1 MAAPSPVQQ
10 QHPKV
15 PATRLAAGSS
25 PSSKS
30 QRTTSSPPRHP
41 PSPSSSSSPST
52 TSAVAA
58 ALQNAAAASLWISL
72 SASVILFNK
81 HILAFSGFPFPITL
95 TGFHM
100 AFSWACASALIHCT
114 SLVELPTMTTTTTTT
129 TKGAADGGSSS
140 SSATTRTTT
149 SQKGLDA
156 RTYLRRIAPVGAL
169 FAGTLWL
176 GNAAY
181 LHLSV
186 SFIQMLK
193 ALMPAAVYGVGC
205 LLGTETFARSRAV
218 NMAVVTFGVA
228 AASAGEVSLSLLGV
242 ALQLGSVAT
251 ESTRLALVQILLQ
264 QKKVKK
270 PSSSSRPSSS
280 SSAPESSSSSKIALN
295 PVTTMYYLAPVSL
308 LCLSLPWLAFERSR
322 LVAAWGAGGGGGAAG
337 SSPPPPTSPY
347 YLLDPSHA
355 LDSSWWRLGVS
366 PLTLLANAALAFAL
380 NLSVFLLIGKTSAL
394 AMNVAGVV
402 KDWMLIG
409 LSALL
414 FRAPVTP
421 LNLAGYS
428 VAFAGVCWY
437 NKAKFDE
444 MKASAAAAAAAVVS
458 PSGASASAAAGAT
471 EEGGEREMELKPL
484 MSSSSNAT
492 AAAAIAAAAA
502 ALGDDR
508 KIKAGRAV

>member
-1 MAAPSPVQQ
+1 MASPSPAQQ
-10 QHPKV
+10 QPKG
-15 PATRLAAGSS
+15 PAARLLAVI
-25 PSSKS
+25 
-30 QRTTSSPPRHP
+30 
-41 PSPSSSSSPST
+41 PSPSSSSSSISSKGERTSSPPRPPSAPASS
-52 TSAVAA
+52 SASPPTPSALA
-58 ALQNAAAASLWISL
+58 DALQNAAAASLWISL
-72 SASVILFNK
+72 SAAVILFNK

-100 AFSWACASALIHCT
+100 AFSWACSSVLVHCT
-114 SLVELPTMTTTTTTT
+114 LLVDLPTTTTA
-129 TKGAADGGSSS
+129 GVSADGSAT
-140 SSATTRTTT
+140 ATTR
-149 SQKGLDA
+149 KGLDA

-205 LLGTETFARSRAV
+205 ALGTEAFSRGRAA
-218 NMAVVTFGVA
+218 NMAVVTAGVA

-264 QKKVKK
+264 HK
-270 PSSSSRPSSS
+270 PSALLRSRASSPSPSS
-280 SSAPESSSSSKIALN
+280 PEPPKIALN

-308 LCLSLPWLAFERSR
+308 LCLSLPWLAFERSA
-322 LVAAWGAGGGGGAAG
+322 LVAAWGAGLGGDP
-337 SSPPPPTSPY
+337 SPPPFA
-347 YLLDPSHA
+347 LLDSSHA
-355 LDSSWWRLGVS
+355 LFSSWWRLGVS
-366 PLTLLANAALAFAL
+366 PLTLVANASLAFAL
-380 NLSVFLLIGKTSAL
+380 NLSVFLLIGRTSAL

-414 FRAPVTP
+414 FHAPVTP

-437 NKAKFDE
+437 NKAKFEE
-444 MKASAAAAAAAVVS
+444 MKVASAKAAAAAA
-458 PSGASASAAAGAT
+458 PGAT
-471 EEGGEREMELKPL
+471 AGGAAEEGGGGEREMELKPL
-484 MSSSSNAT
+484 MSSSS
-492 AAAAIAAAAA
+492 AAAGAFANAAA
-502 ALGDDR
+502 ALGGDDR

>member
-1 MAAPSPVQQ
+1 
-10 QHPKV
+10 
-15 PATRLAAGSS
+15 
-25 PSSKS
+25 
-30 QRTTSSPPRHP
+30 
-41 PSPSSSSSPST
+41 
-52 TSAVAA
+52 
-58 ALQNAAAASLWISL
+58 
-72 SASVILFNK
+72 
-81 HILAFSGFPFPITL
+81 
-95 TGFHM
+95 M
-100 AFSWACASALIHCT
+100 AFSWFCSSVLIHCT
-114 SLVELPTMTTTTTTT
+114 SLVDLPLTTT
-129 TKGAADGGSSS
+129 TKVNAEDGSSS
-140 SSATTRTTT
+140 TT
-149 SQKGLDA
+149 SQRGLDA

-205 LLGTETFARSRAV
+205 VLGTEAFSRKRAL

-264 QKKVKK
+264 QKTLKNPKN
-270 PSSSSRPSSS
+270 PRSRSSSSPPPS
-280 SSAPESSSSSKIALN
+280 EESKIALN

-308 LCLSLPWLAFERSR
+308 LCLSLPWMAFERSR
-322 LVAAWGAGGGGGAAG
+322 LVAAWGAGLGESSSL
-337 SSPPPPTSPY
+337 SSPY
-347 YLLDPSHA
+347 ALLDSQHA
-355 LDSSWWRLGVS
+355 LYSSWWRLGVS
-366 PLTLLANAALAFAL
+366 PLILVANASLAFAL

-414 FRAPVTP
+414 FHAPVTP

-437 NKAKFDE
+437 NKAKFEE
-444 MKASAAAAAAAVVS
+444 MKVASSASASAAAAAAAD
-458 PSGASASAAAGAT
+458 ASSATAAT
-471 EEGGEREMELKPL
+471 EEGGERETELKPL
-484 MSSSSNAT
+484 MSSSSSG
-492 AAAAIAAAAA
+492 AAAAANAAAA

-508 KIKAGRAV
+508 KIKAGRTV

>member
-1 MAAPSPVQQ
+1 MAAPSPAQQ

-15 PATRLAAGSS
+15 PAAMLAASSS
-25 PSSKS
+25 PSSSKS
-30 QRTTSSPPRHP
+30 QRTTSSSSPPRQLP
-41 PSPSSSSSPST
+41 PPPAASTPSSSSPAT
-52 TSAVAA
+52 TAATSALAT

-95 TGFHM
+95 TAFHM
-100 AFSWACASALIHCT
+100 AFSWACAAALVHCT
-114 SLVELPTMTTTTTTT
+114 SLVELPSSTKVVVSADCSSSTTTTT
-129 TKGAADGGSSS
+129 
-140 SSATTRTTT
+140 
-149 SQKGLDA
+149 QKGLGA

-181 LHLSV
+181 MHLSV

-205 LLGTETFARSRAV
+205 ALGTETFARSRAL
-218 NMAVVTFGVA
+218 NMAVVTAGVA
-228 AASAGEVSLSLLGV
+228 AASAGEVQLSLLGV

-270 PSSSSRPSSS
+270 ASPSSS
-280 SSAPESSSSSKIALN
+280 SSKSSDSSKIALN

-322 LVAAWGAGGGGGAAG
+322 LVATWGAGGGGGVG
-337 SSPPPPTSPY
+337 GEGSPPPPTSPF
-347 YLLDPSHA
+347 YLLDSSHA
-355 LDSSWWRLGVS
+355 IYASWWRLAVS

-380 NLSVFLLIGKTSAL
+380 NLSVFLLIGRTSAL

-402 KDWMLIG
+402 KDWLLIG

-414 FRAPVTP
+414 FRAPVTA

-444 MKASAAAAAAAVVS
+444 MKASAAAAAAAAAVVYS
-458 PSGASASAAAGAT
+458 SSATAAT
-471 EEGGEREMELKPL
+471 EEGPEREVELKPL
-484 MSSSSNAT
+484 LPSSSSD
-492 AAAAIAAAAA
+492 AAANAAV
-502 ALGDDR
+502 ALGADR

>member
-15 PATRLAAGSS
+15 PAAMLAASSSS
-25 PSSKS
+25 PSSSKS
-30 QRTTSSPPRHP
+30 QRTTSSSSPPRP
-41 PSPSSSSSPST
+41 PPPPAAASTSSSSPPAPV
-52 TSAVAA
+52 SALAA

-95 TGFHM
+95 TAFHM
-100 AFSWACASALIHCT
+100 AFSWACASVLVHCT
-114 SLVELPTMTTTTTTT
+114 SLVELPTT
-129 TKGAADGGSSS
+129 TKVVVVSSADGSSS
-140 SSATTRTTT
+140 SSTTIT
-149 SQKGLDA
+149 QKGLDA

-181 LHLSV
+181 MHLSV

-205 LLGTETFARSRAV
+205 ALGTETFARSRAL
-218 NMAVVTFGVA
+218 NMAVVTLGVA
-228 AASAGEVSLSLLGV
+228 AASAGEVQLSLLGV

-264 QKKVKK
+264 QKKVK
-270 PSSSSRPSSS
+270 SRPSSS
-280 SSAPESSSSSKIALN
+280 SLSKSSESSSKIALN

-322 LVAAWGAGGGGGAAG
+322 LVATWRAGGVGEGG
-337 SSPPPPTSPY
+337 SPPPPTSPF
-347 YLLDPSHA
+347 YLLDASHA
-355 LDSSWWRLGVS
+355 LYASWWRLAVS

-402 KDWMLIG
+402 KDWLLIG

-444 MKASAAAAAAAVVS
+444 MKASAAAAAAAAAVVS
-458 PSGASASAAAGAT
+458 SSSSSATAAT
-471 EEGGEREMELKPL
+471 EEGGAERELELKPL
-484 MSSSSNAT
+484 MPSSSSD
-492 AAAAIAAAAA
+492 AAANAAV
-502 ALGDDR
+502 ALSDDR

>member
-1 MAAPSPVQQ
+1 
-10 QHPKV
+10 
-15 PATRLAAGSS
+15 
-25 PSSKS
+25 
-30 QRTTSSPPRHP
+30 
-41 PSPSSSSSPST
+41 
-52 TSAVAA
+52 
-58 ALQNAAAASLWISL
+58 
-72 SASVILFNK
+72 
-81 HILAFSGFPFPITL
+81 
-95 TGFHM
+95 M
-100 AFSWACASALIHCT
+100 AFSWACSSVLVHCT
-114 SLVELPTMTTTTTTT
+114 LLVDLPTTTTA
-129 TKGAADGGSSS
+129 GVSADGSAT
-140 SSATTRTTT
+140 ATTR
-149 SQKGLDA
+149 KGLDA

-205 LLGTETFARSRAV
+205 ALGTEAFSRGRAA
-218 NMAVVTFGVA
+218 NMAVVTAGVA

-264 QKKVKK
+264 HK
-270 PSSSSRPSSS
+270 PSALLRSRASSPSPSS
-280 SSAPESSSSSKIALN
+280 PEPPKIALN

-308 LCLSLPWLAFERSR
+308 LCLSLPWLAFERSA
-322 LVAAWGAGGGGGAAG
+322 LVAAWGAGLGG
-337 SSPPPPTSPY
+337 
-347 YLLDPSHA
+347 DPSP
-355 LDSSWWRLGVS
+355 S
-366 PLTLLANAALAFAL
+366 PFAL
-380 NLSVFLLIGKTSAL
+380 NLSVFLLIGRTSAL

-414 FRAPVTP
+414 FHAPVTP

-437 NKAKFDE
+437 NKAKFEE
-444 MKASAAAAAAAVVS
+444 MKVASAKAAAAAA
-458 PSGASASAAAGAT
+458 PGAT
-471 EEGGEREMELKPL
+471 AGGAAEEGGGGEREMELKPL
-484 MSSSSNAT
+484 MSSSS
-492 AAAAIAAAAA
+492 AAAGAFANAAA
-502 ALGDDR
+502 ALGGDDR